1 MKQLCTHIVLKN
13 IIRSLVTCVLLY
25 GSLATAGELSGK
37 PTTLDLKFDEPMLAL
52 NDVAAASV
60 FAASESPVDFGV
72 DSKQKFEEPL
82 FTGNKFHK
90 YFGIGALAAVGL
102 AIIAPKEEDG
112 LHEYAA
118 KTAAV
123 LGGAAATSGLIYHW
137 DDFHFEDGMGD
148 PDNLHFLLG
157 TLGTIGMFYAAAKG
171 PEAPHA
177 GVGALA
183 GISMGIAVKITW

>member
-1 MKQLCTHIVLKN
+1 MKKLCIHLIRGIVAST
-13 IIRSLVTCVLLY
+13 IACSLLY
-25 GSLATAGELSGK
+25 GSYAAADETGGEA
-37 PTTLDLKFDEPMLAL
+37 LDLRFDRQLLAL
-52 NDVAAASV
+52 NETAEPAS
-60 FAASESPVDFGV
+60 FSASESPVDFGV
-72 DSKQKFEEPL
+72 SNEHFEEPL
-82 FTGNKFHK
+82 FNGNKFHK
-90 YFGIGALAAVGL
+90 YFGIGALAMVGV
-102 AIIAPKEEDG
+102 AILAPKEEDG

-118 KTAAV
+118 KGAAL

-137 DDFHFEDGMGD
+137 DDFHFEDGLAD

-183 GISMGIAVKITW
+183 GISMGVAVKITW